1 MREPSDFSFRPD
13 LFYRT
18 HVEVLSLIGSVPA
31 IVMPTSRPAL
41 RTACRV
47 KQPDM
52 DRGLSARCPPRCSL
66 EKAKSLG
73 SRSSQQNANSLGV
86 GTLLNLHCHIS
97 RQPGHPGRLNVHRA
111 LAEAEE

>member
-52 DRGLSARCPPRCSL
+52 DRGLSARCP
-66 EKAKSLG
+66 
-73 SRSSQQNANSLGV
+73 SRFSQQNANSLGV